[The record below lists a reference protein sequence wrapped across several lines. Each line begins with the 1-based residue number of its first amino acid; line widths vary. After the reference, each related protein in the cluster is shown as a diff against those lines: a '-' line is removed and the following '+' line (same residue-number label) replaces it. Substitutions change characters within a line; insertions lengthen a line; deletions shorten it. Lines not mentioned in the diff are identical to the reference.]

1 MRAHVRNVA
10 SSNGPRVIG
19 VEFLKTTNRARLTL
33 AMVIARY
40 S

>member
-1 MRAHVRNVA
+1 
-10 SSNGPRVIG
+10 VIG